1 MVTSR
6 TYLLKSQELKT
17 RGLELPFEAGKRVAR
32 GYADLGTE
40 VFQLIGP
47 RRLVSLFTGKPSEIP
62 DEHLKFFFR
71 VPEVDEILEELIRR
85 RVVVLGAVFKDQ
97 RRWVLSLKVEGEQR
111 DLVSD
116 SLEEAFLDGLI
127 SVLPAPKEVSMPPRL
142 RTDKE

>member
-1 MVTSR
+1 MN
-6 TYLLKSQELKT
+6 KSQSFLQKSHYLKEC
-17 RGLELPFEAGKRVAR
+17 GVDLPLDVGTTVAR

-71 VPEVDEILEELIRR
+71 VPEVDEILEELTKR
-85 RVVVLGAVFKDQ
+85 RVDVLGAVFKDQ
-97 RRWVLSLKVEGEQR
+97 RRWVLSLKVEGKER
-111 DLVSD
+111 ELVSD

-127 SVLPAPKEVSMPPRL
+127 SILPAPKEVSMPPRL